1 MLLQN
6 ELPHWNSTT
15 FRFQAAVEKNTD
27 PVVTEHWCS
36 LQKVRGKADKAVMHK
51 AIGVQS
57 SGEL

>member
-1 MLLQN
+1 MSSPIGTVPWSDSRQRLK
-6 ELPHWNSTT
+6 
-15 FRFQAAVEKNTD
+15 VVKNTD
-27 PVVTEHWCS
+27 PVVAEHWCS